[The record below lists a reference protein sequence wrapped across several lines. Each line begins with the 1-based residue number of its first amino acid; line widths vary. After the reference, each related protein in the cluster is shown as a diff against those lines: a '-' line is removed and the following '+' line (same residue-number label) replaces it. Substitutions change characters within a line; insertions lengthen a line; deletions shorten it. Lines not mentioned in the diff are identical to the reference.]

1 MSGEVW
7 ASLFLQLAWGPGTKM
22 LRLGYTKP
30 GSWASFWAIL
40 TLVGLVT
47 RAGEW
52 AGGREK
58 GQDLPALATHGQEG
72 AVSSQPGRAQSGF
85 DHTAPWRRAACLRGD
100 EGWAGRQGSQRQEDP
115 STVHCPRQLGPG
127 RGEWAAISIQ
137 GLQCDSLERRGWEI
151 TSGASLTLSSALCL
165 PLAYTKVLCSPV
177 SLLSKS
183 ARGPRDCECV
193 CVCVC
198 V

>member
-7 ASLFLQLAWGPGTKM
+7 ASLSLQWAWGQGTKM

-52 AGGREK
+52 AAGREK

-100 EGWAGRQGSQRQEDP
+100 EGWAGRQAGVSTTRKTLPLSIVPGSWA
-115 STVHCPRQLGPG
+115 QLEASGD
-127 RGEWAAISIQ
+127 AIRIR

-151 TSGASLTLSSALCL
+151 TSGSSHPFFLPLSPSCFTQRCSALL
-165 PLAYTKVLCSPV
+165 
-177 SLLSKS
+177 
-183 ARGPRDCECV
+183 
-193 CVCVC
+193 
-198 V
+198 